1 MTDHHPPWGDPW
13 VSGVPGADTVD
24 GARAGAEGETLQCP
38 RAPSGERVMSA
49 KRAARVRT
57 AEKIAVASGTT
68 RSRDLVVALEAVLFW
83 SRKSEKTLIT
93 QGFRCSGGFPAKSA
107 APAAQI
113 KSPMLADAKR
123 P

>member
-1 MTDHHPPWGDPW
+1 
-13 VSGVPGADTVD
+13 
-24 GARAGAEGETLQCP
+24 
-38 RAPSGERVMSA
+38 MSA

-83 SRKSEKTLIT
+83 SRMSEKTLIK
-93 QGFRCSGGFPAKSA
+93 QGFRCSGGFPAESA